1 MSTFKDIIREDIS
14 DVFLNLDEFAVEH
27 VVNGKKMPALV
38 DNNEL
43 IEREK
48 KAKSDMDGV
57 NVKQTL
63 IFVRARHFGALP
75 PVGYLLTLDGM
86 SYIVIDAINEDGVYS
101 ITLEANRS

>member
-1 MSTFKDIIREDIS
+1 MNFKEIIRSDIG
-14 DVFLNLDEFAVEH
+14 DVFLNIDEFAVKH
-27 VVNGKKMPALV
+27 NINGKTIPAII

-57 NVKQTL
+57 NVKTVL
-63 IFVRARHFGALP
+63 VYVRARDFGALP
-75 PVGYLLTLDGM
+75 PVGYLLRIDG
-86 SYIVIDAINEDGVYS
+86 SPYLVIDSINEDGVYS

>member
-1 MSTFKDIIREDIS
+1 MTFKEIIRADIS
-14 DVFLNLDEFAVEH
+14 DVFLNIDEFAVEH
-27 VVNGKKMPALV
+27 VINGRSMPALV

-57 NVKQTL
+57 NVKTTL
-63 IFVRARHFGALP
+63 IYVRARNFGALP
-75 PVGYLLTLDGM
+75 PVGYHLTLDSM
-86 SYIVIDAINEDGVYS
+86 SYIVLDAINEDGVYS